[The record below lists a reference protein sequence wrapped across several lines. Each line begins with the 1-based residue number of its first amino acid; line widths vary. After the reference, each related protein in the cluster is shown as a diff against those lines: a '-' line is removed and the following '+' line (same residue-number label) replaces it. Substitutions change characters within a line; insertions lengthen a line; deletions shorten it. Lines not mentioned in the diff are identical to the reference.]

1 MSLARTFSSSLS
13 RGTSRWNRAF
23 IHNSNDIGFAVS
35 NQYYYPCYSYSPSIL
50 RYPHRHCL
58 DGCGS
63 MAASYFSTNSS
74 PSSKDSAHDKD
85 TDKKVDTS
93 TDAYDN
99 VDENDPNHM
108 NFPHR
113 HGGIRMHPDS
123 ISRKILPPGNMVW
136 QRSKP
141 RKGRVRQQ
149 KYLELEYG
157 YFWNIR
163 DMKNTNEK
171 PILSNETLIP
181 EKDSKVFPKLEGLKS
196 LASPSQ
202 QINLPDF
209 FMQPPPNSSSSISSS
224 TTFPPKAWCT
234 IVSVSF
240 RDYGFRLLPSWL
252 EPLQQV
258 CDNNN
263 KEHVQILRLNITEG
277 WFNSWFLRPVLRVIM
292 KLNTAVALRPW
303 TFLYFGSNKV
313 LEECRDALRM
323 HNPMTCFVFLVDAN
337 GRVRFAGSGTAS
349 DEEVERLI
357 LMTRLL
363 TSPLSSSPSSSSFLS
378 GGKGNK
384 KQSGPRR

>member
-1 MSLARTFSSSLS
+1 VT
-13 RGTSRWNRAF
+13 TTRAT
-23 IHNSNDIGFAVS
+23 
-35 NQYYYPCYSYSPSIL
+35 L
-50 RYPHRHCL
+50 TKTTTR
-58 DGCGS
+58 
-63 MAASYFSTNSS
+63 
-74 PSSKDSAHDKD
+74 KDE
-85 TDKKVDTS
+85 
-93 TDAYDN
+93 YDN

-123 ISRKILPPGNMVW
+123 ISRKVLPPGNMVW

-141 RKGRVRQQ
+141 RKGRVRKQ

-163 DMKNTNEK
+163 DLKNTNEK

-209 FMQPPPNSSSSISSS
+209 FMQPPTPNSSSSSLSSAASATSFSS
-224 TTFPPKAWCT
+224 TTFPPNKAWCT

-258 CDNNN
+258 CDGNHN
-263 KEHVQILRLNITEG
+263 KEHVQILRINITEG

-292 KLNTAVALRPW
+292 KLNTVVALRPW
-303 TFLYFGSNKV
+303 TFLYFGSTKV

-323 HNPMTCFVFLVDAN
+323 HNSMTCFVFLVDAN
-337 GRVRFAGSGTAS
+337 GRVRFAGSGSAS
-349 DEEVERLI
+349 NEEVERLI

-363 TSPLSSSPSSSSFLS
+363 TSPLSSSPSSSLLS
-378 GGKGNK
+378 GGKRK
-384 KQSGPRR
+384 K